1 MMKMSSF
8 ATGLFALSLALFD
21 CGSQAQPVKL
31 KIETKECAKGVV
43 MNPSKV
49 SVSVFDPST
58 VSKIVEMALDY
69 ELSASRINEEGAD
82 KAESKYFEL
91 RRRVDS
97 AKALARSKHIS
108 APGVVFALPPVRRII
123 IFGFGETKTD
133 FRYARRVMDL
143 IPGRTKDI
151 VLNFSTDEECKNA
164 K

>member
-8 ATGLFALSLALFD
+8 ANGLFALSLALFD

-31 KIETKECAKGVV
+31 KIETRECAKGVV

-69 ELSASRINEEGAD
+69 ELSASRINEDGAD
-82 KAESKYFEL
+82 KAESKYMEL
-91 RRRVDS
+91 RRRV
-97 AKALARSKHIS
+97 ATTRALARTRRLS
-108 APGVVFALPPVRRII
+108 APEVDFSIPPVRQIV
-123 IFGFGETKTD
+123 IFGFGETKSD

-143 IPGRTKDI
+143 VPGRTKDI

>member
-1 MMKMSSF
+1 MMMNTF
-8 ATGLFALSLALFD
+8 ATGLFAISLAIFD
-21 CGSQAQPVKL
+21 RGAHAQNVKL
-31 KIETKECAKGVV
+31 KIQMKECAKGVV

-49 SVSVFDPST
+49 SVTVFDPSK

-69 ELSASRINEEGAD
+69 ELSVSRINEDGAD
-82 KAESKYFEL
+82 KAESKYLEL
-91 RRRVDS
+91 KSRVGS
-97 AKALARSKHIS
+97 TKALARSKHLS
-108 APGVVFALPPVRRII
+108 APVVVFSLPPVRQIV
-123 IFGFGETKTD
+123 IFGFGETKAD